1 MELIIVNYKYDVGD
15 LIELSRFFDSAYAL
29 IIRRDIE
36 YVPFVYDALK
46 HMKGTDIV
54 INKMVGDLLSYD
66 ICMSTGALMKIK
78 ERDILKKV
86 DKDVI

>member
-1 MELIIVNYKYDVGD
+1 M
-15 LIELSRFFDSAYAL
+15 
-29 IIRRDIE
+29 
-36 YVPFVYDALK
+36 PFVYDALK
-46 HMKGTDIV
+46 HVKGTDIV

-86 DKDVI
+86 NKDVI